1 MSELIIKAEKLRK
14 TFTGT
19 DAMVLD
25 GLDLEVA
32 RGDSVAITGPSGSGK
47 STLLHMLNGLIQADS
62 GRLTLF
68 GQQASHLNEKAFS
81 ALRRVK
87 IATVFQDSN
96 LIPTLSIARN
106 IAFRARL
113 SGKGDKDHEHRL
125 IRALGIADVADRY
138 PDQTSG
144 GQRQRGAIA
153 AAFAMA
159 PELLLADEPTGSL
172 DERNARNV
180 ADLFFEGI
188 YERGLTAVIVTHN
201 YELAG
206 RCDRVLELSEGVL
219 KPVGATNTRAIF

>member
-1 MSELIIKAEKLRK
+1 MNELIIKAEKLRK
-14 TFTGT
+14 AFAGA
-19 DAMVLD
+19 DALVLN

-62 GRLTLF
+62 GTLSLF
-68 GQQASHLNEKAFS
+68 GQDTAGLNERARS
-81 ALRRVK
+81 ALRRKK

-106 IAFRARL
+106 VAFRAGL
-113 SGKGDKDHEHRL
+113 AGKGDRDREHQL
-125 IRALGIADVADRY
+125 IQALGIADIAARY

-172 DERNARNV
+172 DERSARNV

-188 YERGLTAVIVTHN
+188 HERGLTAIIVTHN
-201 YELAG
+201 YELAR

-219 KPVGATNTRAIF
+219 KPVDAIIPRAML